1 MTKMTRT
8 EIINHLIAKNNYTS
22 YLEIGL
28 DNGINFMNVK
38 CQNKESVDPFMK
50 NDHENYDFTYKDDIP
65 EKIKKLLTYRMTSDE
80 FFKICVKKY
89 DIIFIDGLHTQE
101 QVGRDII
108 NSLKVL
114 NENGMIVV
122 HDCLPN
128 SEEAQKVPRV
138 QGEWNGDVWK
148 GVYELIRQGLDIR
161 VVDTDYGCGII
172 RHCSDESL
180 LFYPEKSKAMWQ
192 DFIRDRNKMMN
203 VISVEQFIEQF
214 K

>member
-8 EIINHLIAKNNYTS
+8 EIINYLIAKNNYTS

-38 CQNKESVDPFMK
+38 CQNKESVDPFIK
-50 NDHENYDFTYKDDIP
+50 DDHKNYDLTYKDDIP
-65 EKIKKLLTYRMTSDE
+65 ENIKKLLTYRMTSDE
-80 FFKICVKKY
+80 FFKICIKKY

-148 GVYELIRQGLDIR
+148 AVYELIRQGLDIE
-161 VVDTDYGCGII
+161 VVSDDYGCGIVKYTDDSNLLKYPKKSEATW
-172 RHCSDESL
+172 SDFEQNR
-180 LFYPEKSKAMWQ
+180 KTM
-192 DFIRDRNKMMN
+192 IN
-203 VISVEQFIEQF
+203 VISVEQFLETY
-214 K
+214 